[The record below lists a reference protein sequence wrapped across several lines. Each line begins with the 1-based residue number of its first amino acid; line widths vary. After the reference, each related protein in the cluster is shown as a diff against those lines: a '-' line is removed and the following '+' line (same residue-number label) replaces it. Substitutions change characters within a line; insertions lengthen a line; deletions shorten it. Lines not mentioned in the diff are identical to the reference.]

1 MNIKLHLDD
10 AESDPVIRLADA
22 LRLKPEDILYA
33 GLDRLMMHARES
45 DVQAEIAHSRDVRR
59 QSLPL
64 WADTA
69 GSVHAYE
76 GLPPCMPEKSKYS
89 V

>member
-1 MNIKLHLDD
+1 MIG
-10 AESDPVIRLADA
+10 ARDPAVQKSILQIR
-22 LRLKPEDILYA
+22 
-33 GLDRLMMHARES
+33 
-45 DVQAEIAHSRDVRR
+45 QAKT
-59 QSLPL
+59 SLPL

-76 GLPPCMPEKSKYS
+76 GMPPCGAEKSKYS